1 MSRVES
7 FSVPGVECWF
17 YSNDHRPPHFH
28 ARRRG
33 EWSVRVFFLEEEAR
47 KTGESE
53 YDLCD
58 FICPVS
64 KIKATELIDDLE
76 AGETIKLIL
85 GDVESLK
92 SVVQEL
98 KARDLKPDFE
108 QEGEGKY
115 RLTIVK

>member
-47 KTGESE
+47 MIEVIGDSSAGPSRRQARQLLSLAKAHRAALLGEWE
-53 YDLCD
+53 RKVL
-58 FICPVS
+58 S
-64 KIKATELIDDLE
+64 K
-76 AGETIKLIL
+76 
-85 GDVESLK
+85 
-92 SVVQEL
+92 
-98 KARDLKPDFE
+98 
-108 QEGEGKY
+108 
-115 RLTIVK
+115 